1 MIRIVPVKDQNVR
14 VTWALPRHEP
24 PGPVSVVG
32 DFNDWTPGATALR
45 TRSNGSRTA
54 AVVVARGTTLRF
66 RYLGSDG
73 HWFDDEDAV
82 VRDDQGCLI
91 SV

>member
-1 MIRIVPVKDQNVR
+1 MIRIVPAKDQQVR

-32 DFNDWTPGATALR
+32 DFNDWTPGTTELR
-45 TRSNGSRTA
+45 PRSNGKRTA
-54 AVVVARGTTLRF
+54 AVVVPRGTTLRF
-66 RYLGSDG
+66 RYLGPDG
-73 HWFDDEDAV
+73 HWFDDEDATAH
-82 VRDDQGCLI
+82 DGQGGLI